1 MSPLGKLT
9 LAILGLRF
17 FGASGFFVGMFLGH
31 IFIDR
36 TVVIKYISRK
46 LNDLDDNIRIMLP
59 YKYYHYYNLIEGSI
73 FGKIWGAILGG
84 VLFGLNGLI
93 FMFILGHFIFD
104 SHNQY
109 AIKVKKTFNELW
121 IENWA
126 KILGGIIGFVFQ
138 SRILLF
144 VGIIIGYFVDSYRLE
159 GRFSL
164 NRISKFWRKLNP
176 LKTALHSRE
185 ARQTSLVQSMAGL
198 AAKIAKADGIVSEN
212 EIRTFK
218 KIFEISNEENNKVS
232 KIFNEAKNS
241 VDGYQRYAQ
250 QLKSISKDNL
260 ELKESI
266 IENLFKIAF
275 VDGQPD
281 TDEMYILED
290 IVNIIQLPIGNYE
303 VIKNCFIKKTASSS
317 NQQDFYDVLGIFY
330 NASDCEIKKRWKE
343 LINEYHPDRA
353 MSNGASE
360 KEVEECNLKMAEI
373 NNAYQS
379 IMKNRKV
386 A

>member
-9 LAILGLRF
+9 LAIIGLRF

-73 FGKIWGAILGG
+73 FGKIWGIILGG
-84 VLFGLNGLI
+84 VLFGLNGLF

-109 AIKVKKTFNELW
+109 AIKVKRTFNELW

-144 VGIIIGYFVDSYRLE
+144 VGIIIGYFIDSYRLE

-164 NRISKFWRKLNP
+164 NRLSKFWRKLNP

-198 AAKIAKADGIVSEN
+198 AAKIAKADGVVSEN
-212 EIRTFK
+212 EIRAFK

-241 VDGYQRYAQ
+241 VDGYQRYAL
-250 QLKSISKDNL
+250 QLKTISKDNL

-281 TDEMYILED
+281 ADEMYVLED

-317 NQQDFYDVLGIFY
+317 NQQDFYDVLGVFY

-353 MSNGASE
+353 MSNGANA
-360 KEVEECNLKMAEI
+360 KEIEECNLKMAEI